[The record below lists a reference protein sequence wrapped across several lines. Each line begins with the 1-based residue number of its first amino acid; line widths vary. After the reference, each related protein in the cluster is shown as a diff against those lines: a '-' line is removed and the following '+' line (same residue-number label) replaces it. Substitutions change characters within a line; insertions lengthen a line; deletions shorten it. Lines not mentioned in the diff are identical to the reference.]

1 MKRFSLLLALMC
13 VQAWF
18 TKVAGQE
25 AGQTFNAGKYP
36 VSYTLESRKVTKE
49 PRLEIMTEDHGTV
62 VVDVVVDKYGN
73 VLTAAVDKAASNGNA
88 YLCTKAKQA
97 AETTHFDAVP
107 TAPLKSKGRMV
118 FVF

>member
-1 MKRFSLLLALMC
+1 MDSFKL
-13 VQAWF
+13 
-18 TKVAGQE
+18 
-25 AGQTFNAGKYP
+25 GKMNG
-36 VSYTLESRKVTKE
+36 SC
-49 PRLEIMTEDHGTV
+49 
-62 VVDVVVDKYGN
+62 N
-73 VLTAAVDKAASNGNA
+73 LTRNA